1 MKMYKETLRRLSLVG
16 IPLAIATLVYTI
28 ILGGQACFGRD
39 TLTSSTSAIG
49 ITPVLVYYVFT
60 AILFALYGFSY
71 QFRRSASDLY
81 HSLPLTRSDLYLS
94 VTLATASWMG
104 ATILLNVLAML
115 GMLLVSGCPFVPAYI
130 PMSILFYFVASM
142 LVYAAAAIG
151 CALSGT
157 YVTALATTGI
167 VLFLP
172 RFIQFILARG
182 VVARVSIV
190 GWLDLPVLLDP
201 TTNIATGLIVMQARN
216 VFYSFIMQWPHIL
229 YSLLLAAAELA
240 LGLWLTRRRP
250 SESAEHGAG
259 RRISSLV
266 VAGALSLTVLLLIT
280 VDQKRLLSISGIA
293 ITGIALVVYV
303 IYQMVGL
310 RTVRQVLVTLP
321 CFLLAAGLAYGASGV
336 IDATNSKMLSNTP
349 QPDEIAS
356 VVFRGRD
363 YAAGEPDYSTLL
375 IREISFTSDAMKEYV
390 SQHLTDAA
398 ERLRD
403 PQLASYDAYNEYQV
417 IEPITLKLKDGRTL
431 KRTIIFRDINAL
443 NSLRKDEQDFV
454 TAARAFPTA
463 ESIQYIGVQSTFTE
477 AENRALL
484 NTFVAESQAKEI
496 TNNEYYRP
504 RTEQPLD
511 MSGRYTQLGDA
522 QTVDGISVAGYVDE
536 QRFAEYY
543 NVRMETPQTVSL
555 LMATCNAHMASDT
568 LSRMKEAVTHI
579 NSPLALDTDS
589 MGLDMVLYNV
599 PASGS
604 DLPMCINISLYI
616 SAYNK
621 DSDDYNKASAELLT
635 RFSDVLARGKPSDD
649 PDKLFVQVRWNEYS
663 SNRTNKQQDSQ
674 FYLSFSA
681 EDQQALLDLLP
692 DWYESLSPRY

>member
-1 MKMYKETLRRLSLVG
+1 MYKETLRRLSLVG
-16 IPLAIATLVYTI
+16 IPLAIVTLVYTI
-28 ILGGQACFGRD
+28 ILGGQACFGSQ
-39 TLTSSTSAIG
+39 TLTSATSAIG
-49 ITPVLVYYVFT
+49 ITPVLVYYVIS
-60 AILFALYGFSY
+60 AVLFALYGFSY

-104 ATILLNVLAML
+104 ATIVLNVLAML

-130 PMSILFYFVASM
+130 PMSIVFYFVASM

-157 YVTALATTGI
+157 YVTALATTGV

-182 VVARVSIV
+182 VVARVTIV

-201 TTNIATGLIVMQARN
+201 TTNIATGLIVMQSRN
-216 VFYSFIMQWPHIL
+216 MFYTTVMQWPHIL
-229 YSLLLAAAELA
+229 YSLALAAAELG
-240 LGLWLTRRRP
+240 LGLWLTHRRP

-259 RRISSLV
+259 RRISSLA
-266 VAGALSLTVLLLIT
+266 VACALALTVLLLLN
-280 VDQKRLLSISGIA
+280 VDQKRLLSVSGIA
-293 ITGIALVVYV
+293 ITGIAVLVYAVY
-303 IYQMVGL
+303 QLVGL

-336 IDATNSKMLSNTP
+336 IQATNNTMLANTP
-349 QPDEIAS
+349 QANEIES

-363 YAAGEPDYSTLL
+363 NAAGEPEYATLL
-375 IREISFTSDAMKEYV
+375 IREIPYTSDAMKAYV

-443 NSLRKDEQDFV
+443 NSLRKDESDFV
-454 TAARAFPTA
+454 TAIRAFPTM
-463 ESIQYIGVQSTFTE
+463 ESVQYVGVQSLFTKQ
-477 AENRALL
+477 ENRALF
-484 NTFVAESQAKEI
+484 NTYVAESQAKEL

-504 RTEQPLD
+504 RTEETLD

-522 QTVDGISVAGYVDE
+522 QTVDGISIAGYVGE
-536 QRFAEYY
+536 QRFAQYY
-543 NVRMETPQTVSL
+543 TLRMETPQTVSL
-555 LMATCNAHMASDT
+555 LMSTCNAHMETDT
-568 LSRMKEAVTHI
+568 LSRMKEAVSHI

-589 MGLDMVLYNV
+589 IGLDMVLYNV

-604 DLPMCINISLYI
+604 NLPMCVNINLYV

-621 DSDDYNKASAELLT
+621 DSDAYNKATAELLT
-635 RFSDVLARGKPSDD
+635 RFCDVLTRGKPSDD
-649 PDKLFVQVRWNEYS
+649 PNGLFAQVRWSEYS
-663 SNRTNKQQDSQ
+663 NNRTNNRPDSQ